1 MNIKPFASNHPTQNG
16 KFQQQSPGFLGRV
29 FLKISQNSQKNTC
42 TRVSFIINLQAP
54 NSQEN
59 TWARVSLIRLQTSD
73 FRLQTWLWHRCF
85 PVNLAP
91 AKFLSK
97 SFQNSFFIEHLRWLL
112 LKFKPF
118 SAPLGNALK
127 SLLGLWELTH

>member
-1 MNIKPFASNHPTQNG
+1 MNIKTLCLQPSNAKRKVPAAVTRRFSG
-16 KFQQQSPGFLGRV
+16 KSVLKNFTKFTEKYLRQSLLYNKVAGAKLTGKHLG
-29 FLKISQNSQKNTC
+29 Q
-42 TRVSFIINLQAP
+42 
-54 NSQEN
+54 
-59 TWARVSLIRLQTSD
+59 SLFNKVAD

-127 SLLGLWELTH
+127 SLLGL